1 MYIPSGGTRTL
12 SHGCIIVF
20 SLIALSMQINFF
32 FSWSIIALLF
42 LSSSFSLHLLPSL
55 ISNHLNLSSG
65 AQGRSWWLN
74 EAYFL
79 QTRNRT
85 QRDFCA
91 QEPHRV
97 LLGVSSSFHNTSLDW
112 PFFLSCLIL
121 SFSHLLPRISS
132 QRPPCSQVLF
142 SVSAWDW
149 QCKS

>member
-32 FSWSIIALLF
+32 LVGVQLHYCFSILPP
-42 LSSSFSLHLLPSL
+42 FSLHLLPSL

-65 AQGRSWWLN
+65 AQGRSWRLN

-112 PFFLSCLIL
+112 LFFLSCLIL
-121 SFSHLLPRISS
+121 SFSHLVPKISS
-132 QRPPCSQVLF
+132 QRPPCSQASF
-142 SVSAWDW
+142 SVSA
-149 QCKS
+149 